1 MHALIEHPDG
11 SRTAY
16 FGLSDLQRHD
26 DTQLTLWFH
35 TEVNVDERQRE
46 VEGTVMSAVSETC
59 YNEEG
64 AFETIGDTAAGSETK
79 VIVGISGRHPAVE
92 TAARELRDNADL
104 GDDLTV
110 HDLGDD

>member
-35 TEVNVDERQRE
+35 TEVNVDERKRE
-46 VEGTVMSAVSETC
+46 VEGTVRSAVSETG

-64 AFETIGDTAAGSETK
+64 AFETIGDLAAGSDTE
-79 VIVGISGRHPAVE
+79 VIVGISGRHPAVDR
-92 TAARELRDNADL
+92 AAHKLQDNANL
-104 GDDLTV
+104 SDDLTV
-110 HDLGDD
+110 HVP